1 MLKKTQAARE
11 FRISASTNR
20 TLYRQGKTMDATPA
34 SLSHLTEALEKVL
47 FIFWAFRGGGEQTA
61 NRRRKA

>member
-11 FRISASTNR
+11 FRISATTNR
-20 TLYRQGKTMDATPA
+20 TLYRQGKIKAATPG
-34 SLSHLTEALEKVL
+34 SLTHLTEALEKVP
-47 FIFWAFRGGGEQTA
+47 FIFWAFRGGRVQTA